1 MLVAEVRGTL
11 HGKVNQVST
20 WQLAR
25 NPKIN
30 TPLKPVIVYM
40 DNPTEARAENKGEDQ
55 GPSHVSPMG
64 PADSS
69 RVESSISVGKQVRNG
84 SYHATALS
92 CKGELDLGL
101 VKCFSVGLRCFSGN
115 EPQACR
121 CCRCKHVVKHWQF
134 RPHTEEGLLSAG

>member
-1 MLVAEVRGTL
+1 MLVAEVSCTL

-55 GPSHVSPMG
+55 GPSHVFPPWGQLVPVGWRAAFQWANRLEMG
-64 PADSS
+64 PTML
-69 RVESSISVGKQVRNG
+69 Q
-84 SYHATALS
+84 LS
-92 CKGELDLGL
+92 PAKE
-101 VKCFSVGLRCFSGN
+101 N
-115 EPQACR
+115 
-121 CCRCKHVVKHWQF
+121 
-134 RPHTEEGLLSAG
+134 